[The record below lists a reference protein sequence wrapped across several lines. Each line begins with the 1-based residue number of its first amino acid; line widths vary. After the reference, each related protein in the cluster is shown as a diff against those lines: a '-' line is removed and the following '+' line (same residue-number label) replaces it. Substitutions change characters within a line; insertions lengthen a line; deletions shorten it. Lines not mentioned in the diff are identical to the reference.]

1 MYIHKLKNTNGEQSE
16 KGKIPFTKITIDN
29 ENLSNIV
36 SVFES
41 SYLCSQYVYD
51 DIEENLEDLVEEV
64 ISIRNK

>member
-1 MYIHKLKNTNGEQSE
+1 MYIHKLKNANGEQSE